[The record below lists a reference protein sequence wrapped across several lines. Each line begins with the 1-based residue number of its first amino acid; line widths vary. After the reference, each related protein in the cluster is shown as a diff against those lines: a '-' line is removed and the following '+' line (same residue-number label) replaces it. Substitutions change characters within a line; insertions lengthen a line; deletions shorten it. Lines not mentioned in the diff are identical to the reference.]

1 MCMNALSATCIHLS
15 FCKAQR
21 EGMTLLESSSQC
33 ICPGHILTYECTIE
47 SDTGVTGTLWNGTA
61 FDCPDTENQIN
72 LLHTRQFTGIRGC
85 SYGAILGQG
94 VRVMDN
100 RYTSQLNIT
109 VDFFMDGKSVACFYY
124 NGSSITLI
132 GNMSVTLTTGMS

>member
-1 MCMNALSATCIHLS
+1 
-15 FCKAQR
+15 
-21 EGMTLLESSSQC
+21 MTLLESSNQC

-47 SDTGVTGTLWNGTA
+47 SGTGVTSTLWNGTA

-72 LLHTRQFTGIRGC
+72 LLHTRKFTGIRGC

-94 VRVMDN
+94 VRVMGN

-109 VDFFMDGKSVACFYY
+109 VDSYMEGKSVACFHK
-124 NGSSITLI
+124 NGSSSTLI
-132 GNMSVTLTTGMS
+132 GNLPVIITTGMQTSVFVRIHA